1 MTDVIC
7 TMKDCIHRS
16 KVPMRK
22 FAMTNG
28 EKCYKCT
35 LKEIVIRDLLELELY
50 ELIDEDLPCCNR
62 YERKEEQQTMKVKI
76 ITSENYKRLEEDINA
91 FIKNKNVIDIKY
103 KETLNVVMV
112 IYKEIPPLEDRMK
125 MIADNE

>member
-1 MTDVIC
+1 
-7 TMKDCIHRS
+7 
-16 KVPMRK
+16 
-22 FAMTNG
+22 
-28 EKCYKCT
+28 
-35 LKEIVIRDLLELELY
+35 
-50 ELIDEDLPCCNR
+50 
-62 YERKEEQQTMKVKI
+62 MKVKI
-76 ITSENYKRLEEDINA
+76 ITNENYKRLEEDINA

>member
-1 MTDVIC
+1 
-7 TMKDCIHRS
+7 
-16 KVPMRK
+16 
-22 FAMTNG
+22 
-28 EKCYKCT
+28 
-35 LKEIVIRDLLELELY
+35 
-50 ELIDEDLPCCNR
+50 
-62 YERKEEQQTMKVKI
+62 MKVKI

-103 KETLNVVMV
+103 KETLNVVMA

>member
-35 LKEIVIRDLLELELY
+35 LKEIIIRDLLELELY

-62 YERKEEQQTMKVKI
+62 YERKEE
-76 ITSENYKRLEEDINA
+76 
-91 FIKNKNVIDIKY
+91 
-103 KETLNVVMV
+103 
-112 IYKEIPPLEDRMK
+112 
-125 MIADNE
+125 

>member
-35 LKEIVIRDLLELELY
+35 LKEIVIREIEKIEIIEL
-50 ELIDEDLPCCNR
+50 
-62 YERKEEQQTMKVKI
+62 
-76 ITSENYKRLEEDINA
+76 
-91 FIKNKNVIDIKY
+91 
-103 KETLNVVMV
+103 
-112 IYKEIPPLEDRMK
+112 
-125 MIADNE
+125 

>member
-1 MTDVIC
+1 
-7 TMKDCIHRS
+7 
-16 KVPMRK
+16 
-22 FAMTNG
+22 
-28 EKCYKCT
+28 
-35 LKEIVIRDLLELELY
+35 
-50 ELIDEDLPCCNR
+50 
-62 YERKEEQQTMKVKI
+62 MKVKI

-112 IYKEIPPLEDRMK
+112 IYNEIPPVEDRMK

>member
-1 MTDVIC
+1 
-7 TMKDCIHRS
+7 
-16 KVPMRK
+16 
-22 FAMTNG
+22 
-28 EKCYKCT
+28 
-35 LKEIVIRDLLELELY
+35 
-50 ELIDEDLPCCNR
+50 
-62 YERKEEQQTMKVKI
+62 MKVKI